1 MTTPSRRTVLF
12 LCTGNSAR
20 SQMAEG
26 FGRVFAPEGTEVV
39 SAGTEPK
46 GIHPRAIQVMDEV
59 GVDIR
64 PQRSQDIEGIDLESL
79 ELVVT
84 LCGSADRRC
93 PPLPAGVAKEHW
105 PLPDPAAAEGAEG
118 EVVAAF
124 HSARDEIRHRVEV
137 LMEKLRA
144 S

>member
-1 MTTPSRRTVLF
+1 
-12 LCTGNSAR
+12 
-20 SQMAEG
+20 MAEG
-26 FGRVFAPEGTEVV
+26 FARLCAPQGVEVL

-64 PQRSQDIEGIDLESL
+64 PQRSQDFEGIDTGSL
-79 ELVVT
+79 DLVVT

-105 PLPDPAAAEGAEG
+105 PLPDPAAAEGGEE
-118 EVVAAF
+118 EVVAVF
-124 HSARDEIRHRVEV
+124 RSVRDEVRRRVEE
-137 LMEKLRA
+137 LMEGLQT

>member
-1 MTTPSRRTVLF
+1 MTTPANRTVLF

-26 FGRVFAPEGTEVV
+26 FAKVCAPQGVEVL

-64 PQRSQDIEGIDLESL
+64 SQRSQDIEGIDTGSL
-79 ELVVT
+79 DLVVT

-105 PLPDPAAAEGAEG
+105 PLPDPAEAEGGEE
-118 EVVAAF
+118 EVVAVF
-124 HSARDEIRHRVEV
+124 RSVRDEVRRRVEE
-137 LMEKLRA
+137 LMEGLQA

>member
-1 MTTPSRRTVLF
+1 
-12 LCTGNSAR
+12 
-20 SQMAEG
+20 MAEG
-26 FGRVFAPEGTEVV
+26 FARLCAPQGVEVL

-46 GIHPRAIQVMDEV
+46 GIHPKAIQVMDEV

-64 PQRSQDIEGIDLESL
+64 PQRSQDLEGIDIGSL
-79 ELVVT
+79 DLVVT

-105 PLPDPAAAEGAEG
+105 PLPDPAEAEE
-118 EVVAAF
+118 EVVAVF
-124 HSARDEIRHRVEV
+124 RSARDDIRRRVEE
-137 LMEKLRA
+137 LMEGLQT

>member
-1 MTTPSRRTVLF
+1 MTTPANRTVLF

-26 FGRVFAPEGTEVV
+26 FAKVCAPQGTEVV

-64 PQRSQDIEGIDLESL
+64 PQRSQDLEEIDIGSL
-79 ELVVT
+79 EFVVT

-105 PLPDPAAAEGAEG
+105 PLPDPAEAEGDEE
-118 EVVAAF
+118 EVVAVF
-124 HSARDEIRHRVEV
+124 RSVRDDILRRVEE
-137 LMEKLRA
+137 LMDGLGA